1 MALKDLRVL
10 TVHKD
15 LQVQTA
21 LKDRRGLKET
31 QVLMVRKDLQGA
43 HGPQGTDG
51 PQGPAEVEGA
61 DGADG
66 AQGPKGDKGDQGDEG
81 PSGPQGAK
89 GDTGADGPQGPAGA
103 DGPQGP
109 KGDTGAD
116 GPQGP
121 AGVDGADG
129 ADGAQ
134 GPQGPQG
141 PKGDPGVDGADGID
155 GNDGADGAQGP
166 QGAKGDTGAD
176 GPQGPKG
183 DKGDAGADGVD
194 GAQGPAGPMGPAG
207 PQGATGPQGPAGPD
221 TVTNLSQNTSTGV
234 ITYTNEASTSQTA
247 RVVSANANNS
257 VTVGSDGGAYINVY
271 EKLVIWA
278 ENKGKLGNDKL
289 EWSFGAESDGQIGI
303 PMPEAWE
310 IYAVS
315 FNADESNFG
324 DSVVMAVTNSQ
335 TNTNLYTFVASGT
348 ADNIVYTQLLAA
360 PVAVP
365 AGTSIGFRTVLENGD
380 IKNARVAVWLRRR
393 P

>member
-1 MALKDLRVL
+1 
-10 TVHKD
+10 
-15 LQVQTA
+15 
-21 LKDRRGLKET
+21 
-31 QVLMVRKDLQGA
+31 MVPRDPKGDKGD
-43 HGPQGTDG
+43 T
-51 PQGPAEVEGA
+51 
-61 DGADG
+61 GADG
-66 AQGPKGDKGDQGDEG
+66 AQGPQGI
-81 PSGPQGAK
+81 
-89 GDTGADGPQGPAGA
+89 

-121 AGVDGADG
+121 QGPQGMKGDTGDTGPQGPQGIDGPQGPAGVDG

-141 PKGDPGVDGADGID
+141 PKGD
-155 GNDGADGAQGP
+155 
-166 QGAKGDTGAD
+166 TGAD
-176 GPQGPKG
+176 GPQGP
-183 DKGDAGADGVD
+183 KGDAGADGVD

-257 VTVGSDGGAYINVY
+257 VRVGTDGGAYINVY

-335 TNTNLYTFVASGT
+335 TDTNLYTFVASGT
-348 ADNIVYTQLLAA
+348 ADNIVFTQLLAT